1 MNAWPK
7 SLHFACALLIA
18 ATMPG
23 QAFAQA
29 APAAPP
35 QAAPAPAPQ
44 EDAFTRA
51 ELEKLLAPIALHTD
65 ALLAQLLPA
74 SAYPLEIV
82 QASRWLDRNKAA
94 VDKGD
99 FSGADAQNWD
109 PSVKAMVRFPSLI
122 RKMNED
128 LDWTSDLGDAF
139 VAQPEDVATV
149 IQDLRRKAQSTGALK
164 TTKQQKVVTR
174 QESGRDVVIIE
185 PAEPDVIYVA
195 DYDPVAVYDPGVGSA
210 VAAGLIGFGTAVA
223 VGAVVGN
230 AWNWG
235 SGAIYPPIWPGYP
248 GYRPRPP
255 LVPGVPG
262 RPVPIP
268 GRPGGDINIGGGNIN
283 VGGGNVNIGNG
294 NIGNGN
300 TIIGNTKPWR
310 PDPDRHRPGQG
321 TKPGLAANRPGGG
334 VNGPGGSG
342 GGITRPTTLPATL
355 PATVN
360 RPTTLPATVNRPAA
374 ARPAPAPAVQRPA
387 QAAQRPAP
395 QPAAPPRPP
404 RPDTA
409 FGGLDLGPGAA
420 LVGQRGAASRG
431 GRPMPGIGGGGR
443 GPGAAIGAGGGRPG
457 GVGRPAMQR
466 PAGGGG
472 GMRGG
477 GGGRRR

>member
-7 SLHFACALLIA
+7 ALNFACALLIA

-23 QAFAQA
+23 QAFAQS

-35 QAAPAPAPQ
+35 QQAAPAAD

-109 PSVKAMVRFPSLI
+109 PSVKALIRFPSLI

-139 VAQPEDVATV
+139 VTQPEDVATV

-195 DYDPVAVYDPGVGSA
+195 DYDPVAVYDTGVGSA
-210 VAAGLIGFGTAVA
+210 VAAGLIGFGTGVA
-223 VGAVVGN
+223 VGAIASN

-235 SGAIYPPIWPGYP
+235 SGTVYPPVWPGYP

-262 RPVPIP
+262 RPGLVP
-268 GRPGGDINIGGGNIN
+268 GRPGGDINIGGGNVN

-300 TIIGNTKPWR
+300 NIIGNTKPWR

-321 TKPGLAANRPGGG
+321 TKPGLGANRPGGG
-334 VNGPGGSG
+334 VNRPGGDG
-342 GGITRPTTLPATL
+342 GGINRPTTLPATL
-355 PATVN
+355 PATIN

-374 ARPAPAPAVQRPA
+374 ARPASAPAIQRPP

-395 QPAAPPRPP
+395 RPAAPPRPQ

-420 LVGQRGAASRG
+420 MVGQRGAASRG
-431 GRPMPGIGGGGR
+431 GRPMPGIGGGGGG
-443 GPGAAIGAGGGRPG
+443 GPRAAIGAGGGGG
-457 GVGRPAMQR
+457 GVGRAAIQR